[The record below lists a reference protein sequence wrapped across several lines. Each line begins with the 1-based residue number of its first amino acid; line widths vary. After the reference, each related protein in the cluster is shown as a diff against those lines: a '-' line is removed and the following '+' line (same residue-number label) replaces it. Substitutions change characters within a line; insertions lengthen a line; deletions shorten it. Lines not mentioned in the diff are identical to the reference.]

1 MTGTQFWVWL
11 KGVSAELRVWSANRR
26 PLLVIAAVATVV
38 PLVILAGAWA
48 LPIPAPKALQLSGV
62 LLQVV
67 GLVVLVVLVNSLRK
81 ELHVSR
87 RGYDEEFREAFR
99 RLAVLLSPK
108 SPKALEGK
116 MAAIETGADLPN
128 LRGSTGDL
136 DERVLTLERELASL
150 GEQVHA
156 IPGALTIET
165 DKKIDASTTQLISA
179 LLRGG
184 IWELI
189 AIFWVMGGVV
199 LATLPEELACIL
211 GGG

>member
-1 MTGTQFWVWL
+1 VTGTQLWVWI
-11 KGVSAELRVWSANRR
+11 KGVWAELLRSANRR
-26 PLLVIAAVATVV
+26 PLLVVSAVATVV
-38 PLVILAGAWA
+38 PPVILAGAWA

-81 ELHVSR
+81 ELHVSQ

-99 RLAVLLSPK
+99 RLAGLLSPK
-108 SPKALEGK
+108 SPEAREGK
-116 MAAIETGADLPN
+116 MAAGETGADLAN
-128 LRGSTGDL
+128 LRGSTRDL

-150 GEQVHA
+150 REQVHA

-165 DKKIDASTTQLISA
+165 DKKIGASTTQLISA

-199 LATLPEELACIL
+199 LATLSEELACIL